1 MEIMKN
7 IKKNTIILFI
17 ITLIILYIVLKDDLP
32 KVIKALS
39 TMDYKYILVAIIV
52 YLLSICFKAYAT
64 YKTVND
70 SKKITLKEAIKHNI
84 ITQFFNGITPFST
97 GGQPMEIYMLTEH
110 NISGAESTNIV
121 IQNFIFYQTALVI
134 FGFIAVGYNWIFH
147 IFPKVTF
154 LRKLVLLGF
163 SINILVAVAL
173 FIITFS
179 KKLTHKIMSFL
190 IKLLSKIK
198 IIKNKEKIIDNWN
211 TKLEEF
217 HTSAKK
223 LRKRRG
229 LFYIGVLSN
238 IISLVL
244 LYSVPIFILFSLH
257 DYTSMNIM
265 ETITSS
271 AYVLL
276 IGAFVPIPGASGGI
290 EYGFMQF
297 FGNFLNKKIIT
308 TMLLM
313 WRFITYYSGMIL
325 GAMALSFEKKE
336 R

>member
-84 ITQFFNGITPFST
+84 ITQFFNGI
-97 GGQPMEIYMLTEH
+97 
-110 NISGAESTNIV
+110 
-121 IQNFIFYQTALVI
+121 IFYQTALVI

-313 WRFITYYSGMIL
+313 WRFITYYLGMIL